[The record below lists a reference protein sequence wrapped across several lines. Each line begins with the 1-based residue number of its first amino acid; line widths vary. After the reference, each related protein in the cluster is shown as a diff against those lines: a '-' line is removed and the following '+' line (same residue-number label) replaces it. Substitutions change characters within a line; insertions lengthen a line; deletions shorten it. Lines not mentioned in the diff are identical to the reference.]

1 MPTLDEVMTNLRE
14 AIEAAQDHATTN
26 EGNSDHDSE
35 WCYMVDLLTN
45 IEGEFSSLCEVT
57 A

>member
-14 AIEAAQDHATTN
+14 AIEAAQDHATIN
-26 EGNSDHDSE
+26 EGDSDHASE

-45 IEGEFSSLCEVT
+45 IEGEFTSLCEVT